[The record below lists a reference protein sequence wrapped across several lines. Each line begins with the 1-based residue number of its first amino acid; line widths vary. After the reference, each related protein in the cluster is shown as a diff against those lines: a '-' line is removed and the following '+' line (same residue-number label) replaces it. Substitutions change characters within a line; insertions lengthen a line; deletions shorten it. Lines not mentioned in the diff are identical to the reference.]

1 MSTNKILRKY
11 IRNLLVEQD
20 EEERTV
26 EQKLKELFFS
36 PGGSAIQAVELGRA
50 AGDVDPEFMK
60 LMENVFEHAHNMITS
75 YLYYGEAYAAGDFQ
89 YENSRETGFGTDLA
103 VKGDGYEQRQY
114 HANEE
119 HDDFRKAMQ
128 ALDKYGEAEG
138 FNVGRSPR
146 WEGGNL
152 ISKIFTKLRSLTV
165 YPEDT
170 KVAPKEEQAYKDAV
184 AWAGSPK

>member
-1 MSTNKILRKY
+1 MKLLRKY

-36 PGGSAIQAVELGRA
+36 PGSSAQYAAELA
-50 AGDVDPEFMK
+50 KSYGDVDPEFMK
-60 LMENVFEHAHNMITS
+60 LMENVFEHAHNMISS
-75 YLYYGEAYAAGDFQ
+75 YLYYGEAYAAGDFH
-89 YENSRETGFGTDLA
+89 YENSRETGFATDLA
-103 VKGDGYEQRQY
+103 VKGDGYEQRRY
-114 HANEE
+114 HADEE
-119 HDDFRKAMQ
+119 HNDFRKAMQ

-138 FNVGRSPR
+138 FKVGRSPR

-165 YPEDT
+165 YPEDA

-184 AWAGSPK
+184 AWAGSLK